1 MGKKT
6 TILIIFLLMG
16 CTKPAVNTGKLFY
29 SENSAQN
36 VSGTLD
42 FTEDLMILRGGT
54 KRLRKVNY
62 LLSGNRRFSK
72 DNGTIVIVDNLLALS
87 PTGKNTLKAV
97 IKPAF
102 SSVEIQFVQ
111 ESSLNRLLTD
121 LMGFVHVI
129 PVMKIDDLKAGY
141 TWEKIVE
148 KKSRV
153 KNEILEIILKVKY
166 SVIEILAKNNR
177 KIIKINAIITYSS
190 PDATGE
196 NKKNLQVIGKGSL
209 NMQFNTLKGN
219 WSSIS
224 GQFIEGWIGSFK
236 DADGNTYT
244 AGLRRELKL
253 TLDYTPGK

>member
-6 TILIIFLLMG
+6 TILTIFILMG

-36 VSGTLD
+36 VSGSLD
-42 FTEDLMILRGGT
+42 FTEDLMILGSGT
-54 KRLRKVNY
+54 KRLRNVNY
-62 LLSGNRRFSK
+62 ILSGSRRFSK
-72 DNGTIVIVDNLLALS
+72 ENGTTIIVDNLLALS
-87 PTGKNTLKAV
+87 PTGKNSLKAI

-102 SSVEIQFVQ
+102 SSVELQFVQ
-111 ESSLNRLLTD
+111 ESPLNRLITD
-121 LMGFVHVI
+121 LMGFAHVI
-129 PVMKIDDLKAGY
+129 PSMKLEDLKAGY

-148 KKSRV
+148 KKSRI
-153 KNEILEIILKVKY
+153 KNEILEILLKIKY
-166 SVIEILAKNNR
+166 TVIEVINKNNS

-209 NMQFNTLKGN
+209 DMKFNSSEGN

-224 GQFIEGWIGSFK
+224 GIFIEGWIGSIK
-236 DADGNTYT
+236 DADGSAYT
-244 AGLRRELKL
+244 AGLRRELKM